1 MRIRDRE
8 CRADGCTIP
17 ATWCEA
23 HHRQPWS
30 AGGKTDLDNGM
41 LLCSHHHHLIHD
53 DRYLHQRMPNGD
65 LRFVRRT

>member
-1 MRIRDRE
+1 MRDRE